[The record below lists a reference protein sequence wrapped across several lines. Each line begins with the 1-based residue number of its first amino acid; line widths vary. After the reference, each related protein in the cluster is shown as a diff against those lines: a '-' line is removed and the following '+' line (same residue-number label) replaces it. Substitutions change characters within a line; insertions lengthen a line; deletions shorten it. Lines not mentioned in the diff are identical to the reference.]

1 MGKAGFMEPNI
12 RFDHLLGNPGA
23 LAVGAGVRTGLN
35 YPFKCGVHGH
45 AEALFLE
52 FFAQTS

>member
-12 RFDHLLGNPGA
+12 RFDHLPGNPGA
-23 LAVGAGVRTGLN
+23 WAVGTGVRAGLD
-35 YPFKCGVHGH
+35 YLFKCGVHGH

-52 FFAQTS
+52 FFA